1 MILIALAVSDLVHFL
16 FLMIYFISIEKDAN
30 FILKNRAIKKMKNL
44 KSRKKSFSTSNRI
57 SNFTI
62 KYRKSVKKEQ
72 KSISKVLLLLLK
84 VKICRVKQL
93 SIKIIHEKKNEK
105 C

>member
-1 MILIALAVSDLVHFL
+1 
-16 FLMIYFISIEKDAN
+16 MIYFISIEEDAN
-30 FILKNRAIKKMKNL
+30 FIIKNRAIEKMKNL